1 MKINI
6 ELQNLQKKAV
16 YGLPE
21 LGREKIK
28 EAKLVAVPGCYPTA
42 SILGIIPVIDFVDNK
57 SEIIL
62 DVKSGIS
69 GAGRNKVEE
78 GLSSEIK
85 DNFKAYS
92 PEFHRHQTE
101 INYFLKKNYG
111 ITQEIIFVRIQII
124 SDAVK
129 KHQCVNMCQLSSSC
143 NI

>member
-1 MKINI
+1 MRINI
-6 ELQNLQKKAV
+6 ELQNLQKAI

-42 SILGIIPVIDFVDNK
+42 SIFRNRIPVIDFVDNK

-78 GLSSEIK
+78 GFPQK
-85 DNFKAYS
+85 
-92 PEFHRHQTE
+92 
-101 INYFLKKNYG
+101 
-111 ITQEIIFVRIQII
+111 
-124 SDAVK
+124 
-129 KHQCVNMCQLSSSC
+129 
-143 NI
+143 